1 MLPHGLDLHTRSI
14 RVAPLNE
21 QGQVLARRNF
31 PLTGVRSSSTWSRGR
46 GCSERIC
53 LQIFPYR
60 YIRTCLFHRLN
71 NWRCATTLG

>member
-31 PLTGVRSSSTWSRGR
+31 PLTGMRSSSGRGR
-46 GCSERIC
+46 SERIC
-53 LQIFPYR
+53 RQIFPHR
-60 YIRTCLFHRLN
+60 YIRTCYST
-71 NWRCATTLG
+71 A